1 MFMSLHLGAKKG
13 DIAETVLI
21 PGDPLRAKFVAENML
36 EDAKCYTEV
45 RGMYGYTGNYNGK
58 RVSIQG
64 GGMGMASTSI
74 YVNELISEY
83 GVKNLI
89 RVGTCGSI
97 QKNMK
102 IGQVLLGI
110 AGSTDTHIN
119 KLRFHGMDYAAA
131 ADFGLLKSAHESS
144 EKLGINTIVGNI
156 FSTDTFYDTDPTR
169 WDVWAEHGIL
179 GVEME
184 TAILYTL
191 AAKYNARALSIL
203 TVSDNIITGKGAS
216 AKEREQS
223 YTDMM
228 KIALE
233 IA

>member
-1 MFMSLHLGAKKG
+1 MSLHIGAKIG

-21 PGDPLRAKFVAENML
+21 PGDPLRAKFVADNML
-36 EDAKCYTEV
+36 KDAECYTEV
-45 RGMYGYTGNYNGK
+45 RGMYGYTGTYNGK

-89 RVGTCGSI
+89 RVGTCGSV
-97 QKNMK
+97 QKDMK
-102 IGQVLLGI
+102 LGQVLLGI
-110 AGSTDTHIN
+110 AGSTDSNMN
-119 KLRFHGMDYAAA
+119 KLQFHGMDYAAA
-131 ADFGLLKSAHESS
+131 ADFGLLKSAYESAES
-144 EKLGINTIVGNI
+144 LGIKTIVGNI
-156 FSTDTFYDTDPTR
+156 FSTDTFYNTDPNR
-169 WDVWAEHGIL
+169 WDVWTEHGIL

-191 AAKYNARALSIL
+191 AAKHNAKALSIL
-203 TVSDNIITGKGAS
+203 TVSDNILTGDSAS
-216 AKEREQS
+216 TKDREQS
-223 YTDMM
+223 YMDMM